1 MDIYDSKKRSDIMRN
16 IKSSG
21 NASTE
26 GKIIAFFRSHNIVGW
41 RRKYKIYGKPDIVFC
56 KQKIAIFL
64 DGCFLHGHDCRNTI
78 PKQNAEFWEKKRQ
91 CNILRDADVTEHL
104 ENLGWT
110 VIRIWE
116 CELRKKNEPILLEK
130 LKLLLENSYK

>member
-56 KQKIAIFL
+56 KQKIAIFFTVAFGMGMTVEIQFQSRMQNFGKRNANVIFSVTQMSQNIWKTW
-64 DGCFLHGHDCRNTI
+64 DGLSFVYG
-78 PKQNAEFWEKKRQ
+78 NA
-91 CNILRDADVTEHL
+91 N
-104 ENLGWT
+104 
-110 VIRIWE
+110 
-116 CELRKKNEPILLEK
+116 
-130 LKLLLENSYK
+130 